1 MTPPTW
7 LDAHGRRRPT
17 LACWTCGREDSRR
30 LVVNG
35 DPAAPTAAR
44 LRAPEPR
51 RANALRGRAQCETLP
66 VWRAAFLRP
75 PARLTTVRFT
85 PEVGRVELN
94 RHRVTFRT
102 IPARLHAWLRR
113 IDQWIAYANSVVEE

>member
-1 MTPPTW
+1 M
-7 LDAHGRRRPT
+7 AIQ
-17 LACWTCGREDSRR
+17 
-30 LVVNG
+30 
-35 DPAAPTAAR
+35 R
-44 LRAPEPR
+44 LRQPPDSVPL
-51 RANALRGRAQCETLP
+51 NQGVQTLYVVELSARPSP

-94 RHRVTFRT
+94 RHRVTFRA